1 VAAYES
7 GARQPTIS
15 TLDRLL
21 AACDHEL
28 ILDIRRATVRS
39 RPTLAL
45 VRRHRRRL
53 LDSAARHGAR
63 NVRIFGS
70 VASDATSAE
79 SDVDLLVDLDRERTL
94 VDLAALRAD
103 ASMILGLPVDIATAD
118 LLKPHVRADVLDH
131 AVALRAAASAIG
143 FTTSSRRSTRFMRTR
158 PPPMTRRPT
167 PLATRS
173 STGWS

>member
-1 VAAYES
+1 MGSTAGTSHLLREARLAAGLTQRRLAELAKTSQPAVAAYES

-70 VASDATSAE
+70 VARDATSAE

-131 AVALRAAASAIG
+131 AVAL
-143 FTTSSRRSTRFMRTR
+143 
-158 PPPMTRRPT
+158 
-167 PLATRS
+167 
-173 STGWS
+173 